1 MQRIRIVMQVALA
14 TLALCFVL
22 PSKLAAEAEDKS
34 HAGLLAWQAAA
45 NAEQQAEFF
54 RPGWFPDRNKWYA
67 ERYESIILRGVRRTS
82 DIFQVNDIMT
92 TLFGPAWANIW
103 LEGENFLECS
113 PPQGREFSYALCYYS
128 GPEDPT
134 GQSADNP
141 ALPCTLSASGKLA
154 NCKCYKLTNTTVP
167 PKVPY
172 FVDIHAILNKDIY
185 QKTVETC
192 GRDGTRC
199 APTTSIEA
207 PVCSS
212 INTNQ
217 LIPGADLVSVFSPV
231 KKLDYFSGSTPCRSL
246 YAGCMTAP
254 CYDTGE
260 TDANGN
266 ALVDCSCPIYEGR
279 FEIGQGADQGGGN
292 QLQCDLGG
300 RNLWSAAHNP
310 TTNNPIDPQ
319 PPAGSCFP
327 DAPPDTGCPL
337 YPAGSGSADPNGA
350 ICRAVCAAYRG
361 DPAAENVQ
369 VGYTCDA
376 ALCTTLGLGQ
386 DLPWN
391 VTMGER
397 FGIMG
402 QACNGVQNLDG
413 LDLITQVE
421 TVAGCSCCASQICG
435 CSEMDINAQTNS
447 EISRLNAE
455 QRAVGIEPQCD
466 INGTLCGEP

>member
-1 MQRIRIVMQVALA
+1 MQIASVARLV
-14 TLALCFVL
+14 TLAFLVFYAVFPL
-22 PSKLAAEAEDKS
+22 VSAAGSDDEPNTS
-34 HAGLLAWQAAA
+34 I
-45 NAEQQAEFF
+45 
-54 RPGWFPDRNKWYA
+54 PGWDGEQYAKEYGRTIWQGVIPGKNKWYA
-67 ERYESIILRGVRRTS
+67 ERYQSIILRGVRRTS
-82 DIFQVNDIMT
+82 DIFQVNDVMT

-103 LEGENFLECS
+103 LEGQNFLECS

-134 GQSADNP
+134 GQSTDNP
-141 ALPCTLSASGKLA
+141 ALPCTLSPSGKLA
-154 NCKCYKLTNTTVP
+154 NCKCYKLTTDQVP

-172 FVDIHAILNKDIY
+172 FVDIHSILNKDIY
-185 QKTVETC
+185 QKTVEAC
-192 GRDGTRC
+192 GHDGAGC

-217 LIPGADLVSVFSPV
+217 LIPGADLVSVYSPV
-231 KKLDYFSGSTPCRSL
+231 KKLDYFSGSTPCKSL

-260 TDANGN
+260 KDANGN
-266 ALVDCSCPIYEGR
+266 PLVDCSCPIFEGL
-279 FEIGQGADQGGGN
+279 FEIGQGADQGGGD

-300 RNLWSAAHNP
+300 RNVWSAAHNP
-310 TTNNPIDPQ
+310 KTNSPIDPQ

-337 YPAGSGSADPNGA
+337 YPAGSGSVDPNGA
-350 ICRAVCAAYRG
+350 VCRAVCDAYKG
-361 DPAAENVQ
+361 DPAAEGLQ

-386 DLPWN
+386 DLPWS

-402 QACNGVQNLDG
+402 QACSGVQDLDG

-435 CSEMDINAQTNS
+435 CSETDISAQTNS
-447 EISRLNAE
+447 EIIRLNAE
-455 QRAVGIEPQCD
+455 QRAVGIKPQCD
-466 INGTLCGEP
+466 INGTLCGTP